1 MITIST
7 DILIRLIIS
16 GLSYWKNKTQLE
28 LRAKLTSD
36 MKSVFSLI
44 ISGFNRKRLP
54 VVLLLSCLFILMSER
69 AEAQCTVDAGT
80 DQTICQGGTAT
91 GLGGS
96 FGGDATSALW
106 FDGGIGGTFSNNEGL
121 TPDIATWTP
130 PIGYSGN
137 ATLTLTPFG
146 GSCTIETDTKQI
158 VVTATPTAAAA
169 GVDQVV
175 CGTTATLSG
184 NTAAVGTGSWSI
196 ISGTG
201 GTVTTPSSPTS
212 TFTGTAGTTYVLRWT
227 ITNGTCTSTD
237 EVSITLT
244 ATPTAAAAGVDQ
256 VVCGTTATLSGNTA
270 AVGTGSWSIISGTE
284 GTVTTPSSPTST
296 FTGTAGTTYV
306 LRWTI
311 TNGTCTST
319 DEVSIT
325 FNTPQS
331 APTVSNANPSN
342 VCPNTTVNLISLI
355 TSVTP
360 IGGAVLYKITSNP
373 LGADVSNPAA
383 VMAGTYYIF
392 YRSQAG
398 CSSTGT
404 QITVTTMSCPP
415 DVTVTII
422 VSPNIMHGTTI
433 FDVIVQVTELN
444 LINTSG
450 QITVN
455 IPRDSRWILTDGFVQ
470 SLTIIGTTPVNNS
483 IWAYSSDAINHIFT
497 TSGVITAASYARFG
511 FRVTFSPGSANGS
524 TPVTSQLVS
533 GSGGEIKVN
542 NNADS
547 EKIDFFHQ

>member
-1 MITIST
+1 
-7 DILIRLIIS
+7 
-16 GLSYWKNKTQLE
+16 
-28 LRAKLTSD
+28 
-36 MKSVFSLI
+36 MKFVFSLI
-44 ISGFNRKRLP
+44 ASGFNRKRLP
-54 VVLLLSCLFILMSER
+54 VVWLLSCLFILMSER

-80 DQTICQGGTAT
+80 DQTICQGGTTT

-96 FGGDATSALW
+96 FGGDATSAIW

-121 TPDIATWTP
+121 APDIATWTP
-130 PIGYSGN
+130 PTGYSGN
-137 ATLTLTPFG
+137 ATLTLIPFG
-146 GSCTIETDTKQI
+146 GSCTTETDTKQI
-158 VVTATPTAAAA
+158 EVTATPTAAAA

-175 CGTTATLSG
+175 CGTTATLAG
-184 NTAAVGTGSWSI
+184 NTAAVGTGAWSI

-201 GTVTTPSSPTS
+201 GTVATPGSPTS

-227 ITNGTCTSTD
+227 ITNGTCTS
-237 EVSITLT
+237 
-244 ATPTAAAAGVDQ
+244 A
-256 VVCGTTATLSGNTA
+256 
-270 AVGTGSWSIISGTE
+270 
-284 GTVTTPSSPTST
+284 
-296 FTGTAGTTYV
+296 
-306 LRWTI
+306 
-311 TNGTCTST
+311 

-360 IGGAVLYKITSNP
+360 TGGTVLYKITNNP
-373 LGADVSNPAA
+373 LGADVANPAA
-383 VMAGTYYIF
+383 VATGTYYIF

-398 CSSTGT
+398 CYSTGT
-404 QITVTTMSCPP
+404 QVTVTVMSCPP

-483 IWAYSSDAINHIFT
+483 IWTYSSDAINHIFT
-497 TSGVITAASYARFG
+497 TSGVIPAASYARFG

-524 TPVTSQLVS
+524 TPLTSQLVS